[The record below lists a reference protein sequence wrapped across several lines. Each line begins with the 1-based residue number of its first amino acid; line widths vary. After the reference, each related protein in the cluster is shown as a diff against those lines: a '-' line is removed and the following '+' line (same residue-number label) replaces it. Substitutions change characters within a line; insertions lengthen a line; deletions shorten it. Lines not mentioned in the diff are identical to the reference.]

1 MMSTIRAAVIAAAKA
16 RKITAYALARDTKLS
31 GDTVRLYLKGE
42 TDMRSE
48 NLDLVLA
55 TLGLAVRNLPKP
67 DLPKPDLATPD
78 LPNPDLAVPR
88 AAKATRSG

>member
-1 MMSTIRAAVIAAAKA
+1 MMTTIRAAVIAAAKA

-31 GDTVRLYLKGE
+31 GDTIRLYLKGE

-55 TLGLAVRNLPKP
+55 TLGLAVLDLATP
-67 DLPKPDLATPD
+67 DLPKPD
-78 LPNPDLAVPR
+78 LPNPDLAAPR